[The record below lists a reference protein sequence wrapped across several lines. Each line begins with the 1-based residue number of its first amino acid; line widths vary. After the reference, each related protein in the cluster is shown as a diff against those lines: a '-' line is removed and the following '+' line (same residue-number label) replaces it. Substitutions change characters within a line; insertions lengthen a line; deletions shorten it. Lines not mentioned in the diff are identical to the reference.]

1 MFTVSFFDGVVA
13 GETQDFAELEAAKA
27 AYMEAVRE
35 YAEKGLGEGGYI
47 SLEDE
52 DGETMW
58 GMDWR
63 QVEDVRSYLTF
74 ADGDGSTYAETV
86 ADALGID
93 SVDALTAREQERLE
107 ACSMRPGYGYIY
119 ESDER
124 DENGLPL
131 YAVDM
136 DEVERVYNAVAD
148 IVC

>member
-1 MFTVSFFDGVVA
+1 MYTINFFDGVT
-13 GETQDFAELEAAKA
+13 GESEGFAELEAAKA

-35 YAEKGLGEGGYI
+35 HAEKGLGEGGYI
-47 SLEDE
+47 ALEDE

-74 ADGDGSTYAETV
+74 ESGNGSTYAETV

-93 SVDALTAREQERLE
+93 SVDALTTREQERLE
-107 ACSMRPGYGYIY
+107 TYSMRPGYGYIY

-124 DENGLPL
+124 DSEGNAL

-136 DEVERVYNAVAD
+136 DEVERVYNAMNGV
-148 IVC
+148 IC

>member
-1 MFTVSFFDGVVA
+1 MRFTVNFFDGVV
-13 GETQDFAELEAAKA
+13 GEAQDFEALEAAKA

-35 YAEKGLGEGGYI
+35 YAEKGLGEGGYVA
-47 SLEDE
+47 LEDE
-52 DGETMW
+52 SGETLYA
-58 GMDWR
+58 MDWR
-63 QVEDVRSYLTF
+63 TVADVREYLTF
-74 ADGDGSTYAETV
+74 ADGNGSTYAETV

-107 ACSMRPGYGYIY
+107 SCSMRPGYGYIY

-136 DEVERVYNAVAD
+136 DEVERIFNAMDGV
-148 IVC
+148 IC